1 MEKFTYISGGSRGGN
16 NCNLYTNKS
25 CTHKEFYYLGAKCWN
40 LLPHT
45 LRNIENVKDFTNTCK
60 NKLKNN
66 SVLQLDDFLLPT
78 SLKKIQNEANLL
90 HSKAYY
96 CTQNHTVFLNKKN
109 NDLDINDPC
118 NIEVQ
123 SDKGCV
129 PHDLIPPESNL
140 SKLYNSSDFI
150 QFLETVLGINKIYP
164 YKDTLSSINYNY
176 YEKNQQLG
184 WHFDNASFAITLMI
198 QSPNSGGVFQYISE
212 GRDFEKKII
221 DKKLIKLILNDS
233 YPVNELS
240 VQPGTLILFYGRNYL
255 HRVTPVT
262 SEKCRILVTLNYNLE
277 EGVELSENARLTFF
291 GRIK

>member
-1 MEKFTYISGGSRGGN
+1 MTSINQIINFDVHPV
-16 NCNLYTNKS
+16 NLSTD
-25 CTHKEFYYLGAKCWN
+25 YL
-40 LLPHT
+40 
-45 LRNIENVKDFTNTCK
+45 NVCK

-66 SVLQLDDFLLPT
+66 SVLQLDNFLLPK
-78 SLKKIQNEANLL
+78 SLKKIQNEANFL

-96 CTQNHTVFLNKKN
+96 CSQNHTVMLNKKN
-109 NDLDINDPC
+109 NDLDFEDPC

-129 PHDLIPPESNL
+129 PHDLIPSESDL

-150 QFLETVLGINKIYP
+150 QFLETVLGVNKIYP

-176 YEKNQQLG
+176 YEKYQQLG

-198 QSPNSGGVFQYISE
+198 QSPDSGGVFQYINE
-212 GRDFEKKII
+212 GRDF
-221 DKKLIKLILNDS
+221 DKNFINKNLIQSVLNEN

-262 SEKCRILVTLNYNLE
+262 SKKCRILVTLNYNLE

-291 GRIK
+291 GRI

>member
-1 MEKFTYISGGSRGGN
+1 MNSLNKIV
-16 NCNLYTNKS
+16 NLDLHPINTS
-25 CTHKEFYYLGAKCWN
+25 TDYLIA
-40 LLPHT
+40 
-45 LRNIENVKDFTNTCK
+45 CK

-66 SVLQLDDFLLPT
+66 SALQLDNFLLQK

-96 CTQNHTVFLNKKN
+96 CSQNHTVLLNKKDN
-109 NDLDINDPC
+109 NLDIKDPC

-129 PHDLIPPESNL
+129 PHDLIPFKSDL
-140 SKLYNSSDFI
+140 SKLYNSIDFI

-176 YEKNQQLG
+176 YEKEQQLG

-198 QSPNSGGVFQYISE
+198 QSPDSGGVFQYINK
-212 GRDFEKKII
+212 GRDFEKNFIN
-221 DKKLIKLILNDS
+221 KKLIRSILNDTYS
-233 YPVNELS
+233 VKELS
-240 VQPGTLILFYGRNYL
+240 VRPGTLILFYGRNYL

>member
-1 MEKFTYISGGSRGGN
+1 MNSISQIVNFDLHPINIS
-16 NCNLYTNKS
+16 TD
-25 CTHKEFYYLGAKCWN
+25 YLNA
-40 LLPHT
+40 
-45 LRNIENVKDFTNTCK
+45 CK

-66 SVLQLDDFLLPT
+66 SVLQLDNFLLPK
-78 SLKKIQNEANLL
+78 SLKKMQDEANLL
-90 HSKAYY
+90 HSEAYY
-96 CTQNHTVFLNKKN
+96 CSQNHTVLLNKKN
-109 NDLDINDPC
+109 KDLDINDPC
-118 NIEVQ
+118 NIEVK

-129 PHDLIPPESNL
+129 PHDLIPFESDL

-176 YEKNQQLG
+176 YEKDQQLG

-198 QSPNSGGVFQYISE
+198 QSPDSGGVFQYINE
-212 GRDFEKKII
+212 GRDFEKKFI
-221 DKKLIKLILNDS
+221 DKKLIRSVLNDS